1 MTKRPYNIEVLLQ
14 YWNVKAGVPQ
24 NYPMTRVPPQQQK
37 RHDSEAQRSPN
48 ERRTRKLFTVVTT
61 QTLPFSVEIVEQ
73 ECTQQSRQFRIW
85 RLQSERETEECSA
98 DFARVS
104 LKTRATGR
112 SSAAC
117 RKTALQW
124 RTKAE
129 RRY

>member
-85 RLQSERETEECSA
+85 RLQSSTRLNFRA
-98 DFARVS
+98 NHQN
-104 LKTRATGR
+104 LK
-112 SSAAC
+112 AA
-117 RKTALQW
+117 L
-124 RTKAE
+124 
-129 RRY
+129 